1 MIEVSIDEKYEAEV
15 KKSEIDHH
23 KPTAGSMLSH
33 VLSNIFYEK
42 ISLMQAGLYA
52 KSADYRIKFREI
64 ALKED
69 EWFYLISEQL
79 LDENELV
86 PTTLDEFVSNHKF
99 IENDPKAKYWTDE
112 ALIENFI
119 NDFQN
124 QNLFIGRAIKLAQKE
139 EKFSLELAIRKIYGY
154 NLSIIRYFAGELG
167 TTIGEFIEEE
177 DDD

>member
-1 MIEVSIDEKYEAEV
+1 MIELSIDEKYEAEV
-15 KKSEIDHH
+15 KKTEVDHN
-23 KPTAGSMLSH
+23 KPTAGAMLSH

-52 KSADYRIKFREI
+52 KSRDYRAKFREI
-64 ALKED
+64 TLKEE
-69 EWFYLISEQL
+69 EWFYLISGQL

-86 PTTLDEFVSNHKF
+86 PTTLDEFVSYHKF
-99 IENDPKAKYWTDE
+99 IENDPKTKYWTDE
-112 ALIENFI
+112 ALIEKFI

-124 QNLFIGRAIKLAQKE
+124 QNLFIGRAIKLTQKE
-139 EKFSLELAIRKIYGY
+139 EKYSLELAIRELYGY

-167 TTIGEFIEEE
+167 KRISEFIEEE

>member
-23 KPTAGSMLSH
+23 KPTAGAMLSH

-99 IENDPKAKYWTDE
+99 IENGPQSQVLD
-112 ALIENFI
+112 
-119 NDFQN
+119 
-124 QNLFIGRAIKLAQKE
+124 R
-139 EKFSLELAIRKIYGY
+139 
-154 NLSIIRYFAGELG
+154 
-167 TTIGEFIEEE
+167 
-177 DDD
+177 